1 MRNIFAFIRKHAVLL
16 LFLLLQIISF
26 TLLFRYNQFHEAA
39 YMNLA
44 SELIGE
50 VQLRY
55 NRIEDYFFLKQE
67 NEDLKRKLTALQNR
81 LPENF
86 LFADTSLMLIKDTVQ
101 WDSAAPGRKFLY
113 MDATV
118 VGNSTTQPNNYIT
131 LHRGSKQGVQ
141 PNMVVVGANG
151 VVGVVLDVSDNFA
164 TVMSMLHRQS
174 RISARLLKNGISGR
188 IEWDGKDARIVH
200 LRDIPKSVQLQQ
212 GDTVVT
218 SQYSD
223 FPPGIMVGTVEKV
236 FNEKSTNNY
245 LVHVRPA
252 TDFSRIQHV
261 FVVSNLQRA
270 EQQVLEQRIKQNA
283 P

>member
-1 MRNIFAFIRKHAVLL
+1 MFFVLL
-16 LFLLLQIISF
+16 QALSF
-26 TLLFRYNQFHEAA
+26 VLLFRYNRFHEAA
-39 YMNLA
+39 YMNVA
-44 SELIGE
+44 GELIGK
-50 VQLRY
+50 VQLQY
-55 NRIEDYFFLKQE
+55 NRIEDYFFLKRE

-86 LFADTSLMLIKDTVQ
+86 LLPDTASMLVKDTVL

-118 VGNSTTQPNNYIT
+118 VGNSTSQPNNYIT
-131 LHRGSKQGVQ
+131 IYRGSKQGVQ
-141 PNMVVVGANG
+141 PNMVVVGPNG
-151 VVGVVLDVSDNFA
+151 IVGVVLDVSENFA

-174 RISARLLKNGISGR
+174 RISARLQKNGISGR
-188 IEWDGKDARIVH
+188 IEWDGNDARILH
-200 LRDIPKSVQLQQ
+200 LRDIPKSVQLSR

-223 FPPGIMVGTVEKV
+223 FPPGIMIGTVEKV
-236 FNEKSTNNY
+236 LNEQSTNNY
-245 LVHVRPA
+245 LVHVRPS

-270 EQQVLEQRIKQNA
+270 EQQALEQKLKQNA